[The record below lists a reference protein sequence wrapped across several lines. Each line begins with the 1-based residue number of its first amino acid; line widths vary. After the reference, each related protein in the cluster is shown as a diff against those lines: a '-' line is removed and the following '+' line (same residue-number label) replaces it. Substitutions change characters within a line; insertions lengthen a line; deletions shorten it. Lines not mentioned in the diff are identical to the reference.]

1 MKSGDEDAP
10 DLLSRL
16 AGAAEGLAGELDLE
30 YVLERITE
38 TAATVTGARYAA
50 LGVLGDERA
59 ISRFIP
65 YGISEDLVELIGHY
79 PEGKGILGLLIEQ
92 PEVIRLD
99 DIQSHPDSYGFPEH
113 HPPMRTFLGAPI
125 RSGGRIFGN
134 LYLTEKPGGF
144 TDVDERVIVVLA
156 AQAGAA
162 IENARL
168 SDRLRELAVREERD
182 RLARELHDGVIQSL
196 FSTGM
201 GLESARGLIEHDPER
216 ARARIESA
224 VDAIDGA
231 IRELRNHIFRLR
243 PHQAASL
250 GLERGLLEL
259 AREFEVNALTRPI
272 LDVPPVLDAQV
283 PERVVPD
290 LLQIVREALANTAKH
305 AGASA
310 VTVRIELEESLVLE
324 VVDDGS
330 GFEPDQLAV
339 GRGLE
344 NIRDRVRAVGGALEI
359 RSAPGEGTTI
369 AVDVPMYP
377 GQAGPPS

>member
-1 MKSGDEDAP
+1 MGSDGTDVP

-16 AGAAEGLAGELDLE
+16 AGAAEGLSGELDLE
-30 YVLERITE
+30 DVLRTITE

-50 LGVLGDERA
+50 LGVLGDNGT

-65 YGISEDLVELIGHY
+65 YGVSDDLIDRIGHY

-99 DIQSHPDSYGFPEH
+99 ELQSHPDSYGFPEH
-113 HPPMRTFLGAPI
+113 HPPMTTFLGAPV

-144 TDVDERVIVVLA
+144 TEVDERVIVVLA

-162 IENARL
+162 VENARL

-201 GLESARGLIEHDPER
+201 GLESARGLLEHDPER

-243 PHQAASL
+243 PHEAASL

-259 AREFEVNALTRPI
+259 AREFEVNALCRPV
-272 LDVPPVLDAQV
+272 LDLPPALDAQV

-305 AGASA
+305 AAAGAVA
-310 VTVRIELEESLVLE
+310 VRIELEENLLLE
-324 VVDDGS
+324 VVDDGT
-330 GFEPDQLAV
+330 GFEPHRLAV

-344 NIRDRVRAVGGALEI
+344 NIRDRVLALGGALDV
-359 RSAPGEGTTI
+359 RSERGLGTTI
-369 AVDVPMYP
+369 AVEVPIDP
-377 GQAGPPS
+377 R